1 VVVVASWVEVAG
13 LGRGDEGLG
22 VGDEGLGA
30 GRGVGDEGLIPQVF
44 ATVITNLCIF

>member
-1 VVVVASWVEVAG
+1 MGWWWWPLASWVEVEVAG

-30 GRGVGDEGLIPQVF
+30 GRGVGDEGLIPRN
-44 ATVITNLCIF
+44 VIL